1 MSSTTQQVMMTLAAL
16 AATGATERP
25 SGESLEQQEQ
35 RILTGI
41 NSQLANTSLATGGQ
55 WSAIWVGLTA
65 SRANLAYIAK
75 NNTGVSPQYALCLR
89 GTVAGSPIDTS
100 EDMEV
105 GLMLPFTAGGG
116 GNISQGAMEAFTDI
130 IMGTELM
137 GSLGIFA
144 PSELYVTG
152 HSLGGALVTTVSL
165 YLLAQKFLSATS
177 IYPYTFAAPTAGD
190 QAFANLFDG
199 IFPHAMCYYNYYD
212 IVPYAWQN
220 LDEIY
225 QIKSSVY
232 PFYPNSN
239 SKPISGPGPTVA
251 NEPDL
256 SGFIKGIAANTNNNS
271 YWQPTQQTALN
282 NPSDVTPIF
291 SEPYPAGATTDF
303 QKFEVQVGYQHA
315 NTTYLTLLGLGD
327 NPLPNLAPVVESV
340 NPVSG
345 PPGTAVTITPPD
357 GCSFSQD
364 SVVDFGIVPAASAT
378 VAEDGSTI
386 TAIAPVG
393 VGTVDIRVTNIYGTS
408 PVAPVYPNLTPY
420 DYNDQFT
427 FQLTD
432 GT

>member
-35 RILTGI
+35 RILNGI
-41 NSQLANTSLATGGQ
+41 NSQLANNSLATAGQ
-55 WSAIWVGLTA
+55 WSAIWVGLTK

-89 GTVAGSPIDTS
+89 GTMAGSPIDTS

-105 GLMLPFTAGGG
+105 GLMLAFTAGGG
-116 GNISQGAMEAFTDI
+116 YISQGAMEAFTDI

-137 GSLGIFA
+137 EILGIFA
-144 PSELYVTG
+144 PNELFVTG

-165 YLLAQKFLSATS
+165 YLAQNFLPAKD
-177 IYPYTFAAPTAGD
+177 IYPYTFAAPTAGN
-190 QAFANLFDG
+190 QAFATLFDTQ
-199 IFPHAMCYYNYYD
+199 FPQAMCYYNYYD

-225 QIKSSVY
+225 KIKSSLY

-239 SKPISGPGPTVA
+239 SKTISGPGPTVA
-251 NEPDL
+251 NEPGL
-256 SGFIKGIAANTNNNS
+256 SAFIKGIAANTNNNN

-282 NPSDVTPIF
+282 NPNDVTPIF

-303 QKFEVQVGYQHA
+303 QQFEVQVGYQHA

-327 NPLPNLAPVVESV
+327 NPLPNVAPVVESV

-386 TAIAPVG
+386 TAIAPAG

-420 DYNDQFT
+420 DDYNDQFT
-427 FQLTD
+427 FLP
-432 GT
+432 GS

>member
-1 MSSTTQQVMMTLAAL
+1 MSSTTQQVMMTLAGL

-35 RILTGI
+35 RILNGI
-41 NSQLANTSLATGGQ
+41 NSQLANTSLAPAGQ
-55 WSAIWVGLTA
+55 WSAIWVGLTK

-89 GTVAGSPIDTS
+89 GTMAGSPIDTS

-105 GLMLPFTAGGG
+105 GLMLAFTAGGG
-116 GNISQGAMEAFTDI
+116 GYISQGAMEAFTDI

-137 GSLGIFA
+137 EILGIFA
-144 PSELYVTG
+144 PKELFVTG

-165 YLLAQKFLSATS
+165 YLAQNFLPAED
-177 IYPYTFAAPTAGD
+177 IYPYTFAAPTAGN
-190 QAFANLFDG
+190 QAFATLFDTQ
-199 IFPHAMCYYNYYD
+199 FPQAMCYYNYYD

-220 LDEIY
+220 LAETY
-225 QIKSSVY
+225 EVTSSLY
-232 PFYPNSN
+232 PFYPNKK
-239 SKPISGPGPTVA
+239 SKPPGPGPTAALDV
-251 NEPDL
+251 DI
-256 SGFIKGIAANTNNNS
+256 SGFIKGIAANTGPNNQ
-271 YWQPTQQTALN
+271 YVQPAQQNALN
-282 NPSDVTPIF
+282 NPNDGTSIF

-303 QKFEVQVGYQHA
+303 QQFEVQVGYQHA

-327 NPLPNLAPVVESV
+327 NPLPNVAPVVESV

-386 TAIAPVG
+386 TAIAPAG

-427 FQLTD
+427 FQPA
-432 GT
+432 G

>member
-1 MSSTTQQVMMTLAAL
+1 MSSSTQQVMMTLAAL

-25 SGESLEQQEQ
+25 SGESLKQQKQ

-41 NSQLANTSLATGGQ
+41 NSQLANISLATAGQ
-55 WSAIWVGLTA
+55 WRAIWVGLTA

-75 NNTGVSPQYALCLR
+75 NNTEVSQYALCLR
-89 GTVAGSPIDTS
+89 GTVAGSTIDTS

-105 GLMLPFTAGGG
+105 GLMLPFAAGGG

-137 GSLGIFA
+137 GSLGILA

-165 YLLAQKFLSATS
+165 YLLAQNFLSATS
-177 IYPYTFAAPTAGD
+177 IYPYTFAAPTVGD
-190 QAFANLFDG
+190 QAFANLFDAK
-199 IFPHAMCYYNYYD
+199 FPHAMCYYNYYD

-225 QIKSSVY
+225 KKESSLY
-232 PFYPNSN
+232 PFYPNSK

-251 NEPDL
+251 DEL
-256 SGFIKGIAANTNNNS
+256 GLIAVIKGIADNTNGNS
-271 YWQPTQQTALN
+271 YVQPAQQPALN
-282 NPSDVTPIF
+282 SPDGTPIF
-291 SEPYPAGATTDF
+291 LQHYPLGAKTEIE
-303 QKFEVQVGYQHA
+303 QFEVQVGYQHA
-315 NTTYLTLLGLGD
+315 NNTYLTLLSAT
-327 NPLPNLAPVVESV
+327 PLPNVAPVVESV

-357 GCSFSQD
+357 GCSFSPD

-378 VAEDGSTI
+378 VAQDGSTI

-427 FQLTD
+427 FHQRPS
-432 GT
+432 